1 VQALPEVQSTPSHAT
16 RIAIKNGSVLAAGHT
31 ILRDIDLA
39 ITSGEH
45 IAIVGKSGAGKS
57 TLIGLM
63 LGWHRL
69 ASGQLLVD
77 GARLTPA
84 NLEALRRRTAW
95 VDPGIQIWNS
105 SFTDNLGYANQD
117 DGLMRM
123 GEIVDAATLRGVLQK
138 LPQGM
143 QTCLGEG
150 GNLLSGG
157 EGQRVRLAR
166 AFLQTGVRLAL
177 LDEPFRGMDRR
188 QRSALLADARQW
200 WKDVTLLCVTHDV
213 SETLGFNRVLV
224 IEDGRIIEDGVPAE
238 LAARATRYRALLDT
252 EKLVREQMWQGK
264 QWRRLQ
270 VHNGRVEEASP
281 SHMPI

>member
-1 VQALPEVQSTPSHAT
+1 
-16 RIAIKNGSVLAAGHT
+16 
-31 ILRDIDLA
+31 
-39 ITSGEH
+39 
-45 IAIVGKSGAGKS
+45 
-57 TLIGLM
+57 
-63 LGWHRL
+63 
-69 ASGQLLVD
+69 LLVD